1 MLDQAPT
8 YGIVGYDGCSYH
20 ARAIDAARAAGVS
33 VAVLTLPRR
42 SAFRKLLA
50 RPSVAAALGGHATS
64 PAVFRLASGGVG
76 EPTAGLGFS
85 LDGAALVGGC
95 DDLLAALRL
104 PTLAEKR
111 RKDVSS
117 RSPDE
122 VAALFQRLQSQH
134 RFVVWV
140 LWRGAW

>member
-1 MLDQAPT
+1 MRPGL
-8 YGIVGYDGCSYH
+8 IEH
-20 ARAIDAARAAGVS
+20 ARSGPNLRQRRVRRRPPAAGVS

-50 RPSVAAALGGHATS
+50 QPSVHAALGGHATS
-64 PAVFRLASGGVG
+64 PVVFRLASGGV
-76 EPTAGLGFS
+76 ETTAGLGFS
-85 LDGAALVGGC
+85 LDGAELVGGC
-95 DDLLAALRL
+95 DDFLAALRL

-117 RSPDE
+117 SRSPGE